1 MTITYNTVKQIYD
14 RNYGS
19 ERLYKRPYC
28 SNLNYT
34 EGIMD
39 FQQTLN
45 AYWVVENVISHIPE
59 ILHTYKENDFTFF
72 VVEIALKQDKQGYF
86 EVYTEDYLNGTYNEH
101 ISITKQE
108 LSFIDLP
115 TKIDEE
121 ITTYKFFLELSSL
134 EPVKFTLLL
143 PSEH

>member
-1 MTITYNTVKQIYD
+1 MTITYNTVKQIYE

-45 AYWVVENVISHIPE
+45 AYWIVENVISYMPE
-59 ILHTYKENDFTFF
+59 ILRVYKENEFTFF
-72 VVEIALKQDKQGYF
+72 VVEIALNQEQQGYM
-86 EVYTEDYLNGTYNEH
+86 EVYTEGYIDEEYKEH
-101 ISITKQE
+101 ILIQNQKIPY
-108 LSFIDLP
+108 IDLP

-121 ITTYKFFLELSSL
+121 ITTYRFFLELSSL

-143 PSEH
+143 SSEH